1 MESRRWFIHF
11 GGIIGPLIV
20 VFFWILIHLL
30 SLRWRIDCM
39 AQYLPQNLVTK
50 IMHMVVPDRNSA
62 CDIIAWSKIS
72 DVFLSMK
79 TTYEIVSNSFPFPFR
94 GLFVSQHQ

>member
-1 MESRRWFIHF
+1 
-11 GGIIGPLIV
+11 
-20 VFFWILIHLL
+20 
-30 SLRWRIDCM
+30 M

-72 DVFLSMK
+72 DAFLSMK
-79 TTYEIVSNSFPFPFR
+79 TTYEIVSNSFPFPFQ